1 MSATSINITS
11 CKNEKQEIQNFY
23 NLTFGHTDWKLLAGF
38 LFMLQIHFIE
48 LLDPFKVISQAET
61 DG

>member
-23 NLTFGHTDWKLLAGF
+23 NLTFGHIDGKLLAGL